1 MVSGEFSLALSGERP
16 TAALLGD
23 FPEIGLVRAEY
34 VFRDLQLYPTV
45 AAAQEKLFA
54 YLDDLVRMGPRRL
67 VYRTMEVTVAE
78 ANVLAGVEEILH
90 EDNALMGLRGIR
102 RHMRHPAGLS
112 AELAV
117 LREIHRRY
125 DGLVVIAPFVA
136 GVDEFRWFRDR
147 VAAEVS
153 PDCRVG
159 TMLETPAAVLDAA
172 ALASAGARHFVVGT
186 NDLGSLLAARPR
198 VPGLSTELGPG
209 MVRALEL
216 VREQCDA
223 YSCEMHVAGY
233 LTPPLVRAAGRAGA
247 DSCVVHYA
255 DLPGLFG
262 DRYADLADLGHLADV
277 KRRTRD
283 AIEAQRVRSDSE
295 GQGVRCVV

>member
-1 MVSGEFSLALSGERP
+1 MSGTFSLALSGERP
-16 TAALLGD
+16 TSALLAD

-34 VFRDLQLYPTV
+34 IFRDLQLYPTM

-54 YLDDLVRMGPRRL
+54 YLDELIRMGPRRL

-78 ANVLAGVEEILH
+78 ANVLTGVEELLH

-117 LREIHRRY
+117 LREVSRRF
-125 DGLVVIAPFVA
+125 DGLVVIAPFVSS
-136 GVDEFRWFRDR
+136 VDEFRWFRDR

-153 PDCRVG
+153 ADCQVG
-159 TMLETPAAVLDAA
+159 TMLETPAAVLEAGELAA
-172 ALASAGARHFVVGT
+172 AGARHFVVGT
-186 NDLGSLLAARPR
+186 NDLGSLLTARPR
-198 VPGLSTELGPG
+198 VAGLSTQLGPG
-209 MVRALEL
+209 MVAALEL
-216 VREQCDA
+216 VREQSDA
-223 YSCEMHVAGY
+223 HSCEMHVAGY
-233 LTPPLVRAAGRAGA
+233 LTPPLVEAATRAGA

-255 DLPGLFG
+255 DLPALFG

-283 AIEAQRVRSDSE
+283 AIKAQQAYSDSE